1 MYPHERSL
9 VTQYENA
16 PFTIVGIN
24 SDDSL
29 EALEKVMEKENITWP
44 SFFDGGGTGGPIA
57 TQWGVR
63 GWPTVFVLDHEGVIR
78 YKGRTGLD
86 EIIAEL
92 VSEAQKENTDG
103 NDH

>member
-9 VTQYENA
+9 VQQYSDS
-16 PFTIVGIN
+16 PFAIVGIN
-24 SDDSL
+24 SDATL
-29 EALEKVMEKENITWP
+29 AALQKVMQDENITWT

-63 GWPTVFVLDHEGVIR
+63 GWPTVFIIDHEGVIR
-78 YKGRTGLD
+78 YRGRSNLD

-92 VSEAQKENTDG
+92 VKKAEKAGSAG
-103 NDH
+103 